1 MALELSRPIRAR
13 VVVVDDDHDLASFL
27 HDLLKQGGHSVRVCH
42 SATAAMRAI
51 EEEAPELVITDVRM
65 PGVDGVELIDWVH
78 RFDPRV
84 AAIAI
89 TAFGTIETAVQA
101 VRKGAYDVVT
111 KPFEPQTLRMA
122 VARALEASR
131 LRHEVDRLQAEL
143 TERFA
148 LTGLVGRSRA
158 LAEVA
163 DLVSRVADSSATVLV
178 TGPSGSGKEL
188 IARALHGESSRRTH
202 RFVPVNCAAIP
213 DTLLESELFGYKK
226 GAFTD
231 ARSDRRGL
239 FQEADRGTLFL
250 DEIGDLPLGLQAKIL
265 RVLQE
270 REVRPLGAS
279 ESESIDVRV
288 VAATHRDLRVAVR
301 EGKFREDLFYRLAV
315 IEIGVPPLRDRP
327 EDIVPLAE
335 HFLRKVSARSEKT
348 VTGFA
353 GAALKRLESY
363 HWPGNARE
371 LENAIERAVALC
383 RGETITPGD
392 LPATLSTTPTTDFL
406 AAAAEREMTLDELTM
421 AYVRRVLERTGN
433 NKKRAARLLG
443 IDRRTIQRWLGDA
456 QPGDDQDDGRES

>member
-1 MALELSRPIRAR
+1 MSSEQQQPIRAR
-13 VVVVDDDHDLASFL
+13 VLVVDDDHDLAAFL
-27 HDLLKQGGHSVRVCH
+27 HDMLKQGGHTVRVCH
-42 SATAAMRAI
+42 SGAAAMRAI
-51 EEEAPELVITDVRM
+51 EDEPPDLLITDVCM
-65 PGVDGVELIDWVH
+65 EGVDGLELIDWVR

-84 AAIAI
+84 AVIAI
-89 TAFGTIETAVQA
+89 TAFGSIETAVQA
-101 VRKGAYDVVT
+101 VRKGAYDFVT

-131 LRHEVDRLQAEL
+131 LRHEVDRLRAEL

-148 LTGLVGRSRA
+148 VAGLVGRSRA
-158 LAEVA
+158 LAEIA

-178 TGPSGSGKEL
+178 SGPSGSGKEL
-188 IARALHGESSRRTH
+188 IARALHTESSRRAH
-202 RFVPVNCAAIP
+202 RFVAVNCAAIP

-231 ARSDRRGL
+231 ARADRGGL

-250 DEIGDLPLGLQAKIL
+250 DEIGDLPIGLQAKIL

-270 REVRPLGAS
+270 REVRPLGAQKG
-279 ESESIDVRV
+279 EPVDVRV
-288 VAATHRDLRVAVR
+288 VAATHHDLRQAVR
-301 EGKFREDLFYRLAV
+301 EGRFREDLFYRLAV

-335 HFLRKVSARSEKT
+335 HFLRRVATRSGKS

-353 GAALKRLESY
+353 GAALKRLEAY

-371 LENAIERAVALC
+371 LENAIERAVALS
-383 RGETITPGD
+383 RDALLTPDD
-392 LPATLSTTPTTDFL
+392 LPATLSTTPSTDFL
-406 AAAAEREMTLDELTM
+406 AAAAEREMTLDDLTM

-443 IDRRTIQRWLGDA
+443 IDRRTIQRWLGEA
-456 QPGDDQDDGRES
+456 QQAEESEEG